1 MKGGLPADGQQPTP
15 TDPLE
20 LVNSSKSLVQNP
32 TSDVLGTSSLNL
44 LLTPEQAATMSKSI
58 LEVFELEEE
67 PQDQVMGD
75 GGDDE
80 VDLED
85 QQRRTERLKGVVP
98 LLAQLWWADSDQL
111 DLVAEKL
118 ADGSRDREYNHI
130 FIPEFYLLFA
140 PCKIYAFLQATYFF
154 SLACLQD
161 LLKTLQASFTVLLH
175 VTLLTLFSEMAD
187 SPRRLRRP

>member
-1 MKGGLPADGQQPTP
+1 MKGGLPADGHEPTP

-20 LVNSSKSLVQNP
+20 LVNSSKSLVENP
-32 TSDVLGTSSLNL
+32 TSDVLGTNSLNL
-44 LLTPEQAATMSKSI
+44 LLTPEQAATMSKSV

-75 GGDDE
+75 GSDDD

-118 ADGSRDREYNHI
+118 ADGSRDREYIHI
-130 FIPEFYLLFA
+130 FVPELYLPFASWKYMAFKSMSPTFTCLPVSKTCSRPLKAPVYSLIPRDS
-140 PCKIYAFLQATYFF
+140 TN
-154 SLACLQD
+154 
-161 LLKTLQASFTVLLH
+161 TLQRNGGF
-175 VTLLTLFSEMAD
+175 
-187 SPRRLRRP
+187 P